1 MSRSLNEVKLLG
13 HLGQD
18 INVRFTPNGTQVGT
32 FSIATTRRWKERD
45 AQEWKEATDW
55 HNCVLWRCENLS
67 NYLTKGKQVLVSGR
81 LQTRSYEKDGEKRY
95 VTEVVVEDLYLLG
108 GGKDSEQ
115 RSVPG
120 QPRSSS
126 APPPSSAGEHGIT
139 DDDVPF

>member
-18 INVRFTPNGTQVGT
+18 INVRYTPSGVQVGT
-32 FSIATTRRWKERD
+32 FSIATTRRWK
-45 AQEWKEATDW
+45 QQNSNEWQEATDW
-55 HNCVLWRCENLS
+55 HNCVLWRCENLV

-81 LQTRSYEKDGEKRY
+81 LQTRSYEKDGDKRY

-115 RSVPG
+115 RQG
-120 QPRSSS
+120 QSRPSSS
-126 APPPSSAGEHGIT
+126 APPSSGLGEHGIT
-139 DDDVPF
+139 DEDVPF